1 MTSNPRRTRCKR
13 RDDFAAFTTKL
24 VLTLVSCLVVS
35 MYTCYKVPF
44 TKIKMLDLTDGGLS
58 TNNHQNGY
66 GLDTNFVFDLE
77 LDLQYK
83 PICCHKPR
91 IGGILQG
98 KIRNTR
104 STCSL

>member
-35 MYTCYKVPF
+35 MYACYKVPF
-44 TKIKMLDLTDGGLS
+44 TKIKMLDLTDDGLS

-66 GLDTNFVFDLE
+66 GLDTNFVFDL
-77 LDLQYK
+77 DSS
-83 PICCHKPR
+83 PIQTNLLPQTTYW
-91 IGGILQG
+91 G
-98 KIRNTR
+98 NTSR
-104 STCSL
+104 